1 MFLPVIFVI
10 DYRCVASSSAQNPVL
25 YYGAVVAQVAAFL
38 LALAF
43 MFLYYR
49 YFHPS
54 GTSTTLSK
62 SISITDPDMDLSKP
76 GQSKQYTN
84 QQTL

>member
-1 MFLPVIFVI
+1 
-10 DYRCVASSSAQNPVL
+10 VL
-25 YYGAVVAQVAAFL
+25 AQVVAFL

-43 MFLYYR
+43 MLLYYR

-54 GTSTTLSK
+54 GTSMSLSK
-62 SISITDPDMDLSKP
+62 SISITDPDMDLGKP
-76 GQSKQYTN
+76 GQSKQFSS

>member
-1 MFLPVIFVI
+1 
-10 DYRCVASSSAQNPVL
+10 VASSSAQNPVL
-25 YYGAVVAQVAAFL
+25 YYGAVMAQVVAFL

-43 MFLYYR
+43 MLLYYQ

-54 GTSTTLSK
+54 GTSTSLSK
-62 SISITDPDMDLSKP
+62 SISITDPDMALGKP
-76 GQSKQYTN
+76 GQSKQFAS